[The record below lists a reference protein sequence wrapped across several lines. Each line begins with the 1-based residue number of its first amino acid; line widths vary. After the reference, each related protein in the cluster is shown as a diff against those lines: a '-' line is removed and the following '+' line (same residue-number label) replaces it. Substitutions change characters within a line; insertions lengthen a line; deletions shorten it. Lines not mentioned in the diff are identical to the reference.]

1 MHIVRTHATIEELIE
16 YRRSQEPPEEK
27 AARLRK
33 QVERLAEMDKRCHK
47 IFQDSIPSEALL
59 NKVISL

>member
-1 MHIVRTHATIEELIE
+1 MRTYKSLEELIE
-16 YRRSQEPPEEK
+16 YRRSKEPPEEK
-27 AARLRK
+27 AERLRR
-33 QVERLAEMDKRCHK
+33 QAERLAECDRRCHK